1 VLIKINVHLSG
12 FACVSVGFGVFYH
25 SDYRQSMGVN
35 MRKCLDCNTDLPSL
49 KGRPKER
56 CDICN
61 KEYRKIY
68 WRIREN
74 QTERKKKNIARRKK
88 FAQKN
93 PDKIK
98 EYGKKYR
105 NKNRSKVLESK
116 RKWYTKSYKNN
127 LQYKLGNLLRCRLWR
142 ALKDQDLKKD
152 QSTIELLGCS
162 KEELITH
169 LESQFQTGMSWGN
182 WSLNGW
188 HIDHIRPVSS
198 FDLSDP
204 AQVQEC
210 FHFSNLQ
217 PLWAIDNIKKSDSWD
232 IDPQDTVFF

>member
-1 VLIKINVHLSG
+1 
-12 FACVSVGFGVFYH
+12 
-25 SDYRQSMGVN
+25 
-35 MRKCLDCNTDLPSL
+35 MRKCLDCDKDLVDA
-49 KGRPKER
+49 KGPKKR
-56 CDICN
+56 CDNCN
-61 KEYRKIY
+61 IEYRKLY

-74 QTERKKKNIARRKK
+74 QTERKKKNIERRKK

-105 NKNRSKVLESK
+105 NKNRSKVLESR
-116 RKWYTKSYKNN
+116 RKWYAKSYNNN
-127 LQYKLGNLLRCRLWR
+127 LQYKLGNLLRYRLWK

-204 AQVQEC
+204 AQVKEC

-217 PLWAIDNIKKSDSWD
+217 PLWAVDNIKKSNSWD
-232 IDPQDTVFF
+232 IDPQDTIFF